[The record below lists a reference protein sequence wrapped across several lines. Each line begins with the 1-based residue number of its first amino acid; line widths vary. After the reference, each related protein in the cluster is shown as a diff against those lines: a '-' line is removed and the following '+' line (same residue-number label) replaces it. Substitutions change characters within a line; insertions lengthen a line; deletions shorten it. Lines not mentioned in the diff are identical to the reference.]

1 MTVSFEMNFEKNALH
16 PMRSYFDKYF
26 RNIGILHLIKYPK
39 ANFSGGHSVEFQDSS
54 ICRKYFLLK
63 SIEQIGKNFEK

>member
-39 ANFSGGHSVEFQDSS
+39 ANFVEFQDSY